1 MKMIVAG
8 LALAGLAAPAVAQT
22 QAQMTAQAGAAYT
35 RADAAMNREWR
46 LTQAYM
52 KGDGAS
58 SAALLLDSQRAWL
71 KFRDAQCAIEGAE
84 TAGGTMHPMQV
95 AGCKTRLTN
104 ERTVQLRKLR
114 WER

>member
-1 MKMIVAG
+1 MK
-8 LALAGLAAPAVAQT
+8 AAVIAVALLTAASASGQT
-22 QAQMTAQAGAAYT
+22 QTQMNRDAGAAFQ

-46 LTQAYM
+46 LTRAYM
-52 KGDGAS
+52 ANDGRT

-71 KFRDAQCAIEGAE
+71 KFRDSQCAVEGARYD
-84 TAGGTMHPMQV
+84 GGSMQPLEI

-104 ERTVQLRKLR
+104 ERTAQLRALR